1 MYCTITAGLLLSSVS
16 IASLPCSDFDQTIG
30 FDQITEVEKPRV
42 AEVEKPKVQVASL
55 DHSYVPLP
63 PSQPKKSEIKIGTT
77 TINLE
82 PSNIKNMSLLV
93 IQTPDNVLKTS
104 VASEHASKFVCLLTK
119 LVASGYPIKDIGGYN
134 YRKIFG
140 TNYLSLHAYGKALD
154 VNQVRYNE
162 VTVQQPKRTI
172 EMAHECGLDSGAEWR
187 TPDTG
192 HFEVPTEG
200 YGTRIARSDATTYG
214 GILSYASS
222 KIQQFWNWSVH

>member
-1 MYCTITAGLLLSSVS
+1 MYCTITAGLLLSNVSV
-16 IASLPCSDFDQTIG
+16 ATLPCSDFDQIAVEG
-30 FDQITEVEKPRV
+30 QDQIAAVEERT
-42 AEVEKPKVQVASL
+42 VQVTSI

-63 PSQPKKSEIKIGTT
+63 PSQPKISEIKIGTT

-82 PSNIKNMSLLV
+82 QSNIKNMSLLV
-93 IQTPDNVLKTS
+93 VRTPDNVLKTS
-104 VASEHASKFVCLLTK
+104 VASEHASKFVCLLKK
-119 LVASGYPIKDIGGYN
+119 LVASGYPIKDIGGYS

-140 TNYLSLHAYGKALD
+140 TNYLSLHAHGKALD

-162 VTVQQPKRTI
+162 VTVKQPKHTI

-192 HFEVPTEG
+192 HFEVPTDG
-200 YGTRIARSDATTYG
+200 YGTRIARSDAPG

>member
-1 MYCTITAGLLLSSVS
+1 MYCTITAGLLLSNVSV
-16 IASLPCSDFDQTIG
+16 ASLPCSN
-30 FDQITEVEKPRV
+30 FDQIAITEERDQIAIVKE
-42 AEVEKPKVQVASL
+42 PKVQVASI

-63 PSQPKKSEIKIGTT
+63 PSPQPKITEIKIGTT

-82 PSNIKNMSLLV
+82 QSDIKNMSLLV
-93 IQTPDNVLKTS
+93 VRTPDNVLKTS
-104 VASEHASKFVCLLTK
+104 VASEHSSKFVCLLKK
-119 LVASGYPIKDIGGYN
+119 LVASGYPIKDIGGYS

-140 TNYLSLHAYGKALD
+140 TKYLSLHAYGKALD

-162 VTVQQPKRTI
+162 VTVRQPKHTI
-172 EMAHECGLDSGAEWR
+172 EMAHECGLDSGAEWG

-200 YGTRIARSDATTYG
+200 YGTRIARSDATGYA

-222 KIQQFWNWSVH
+222 KIQQFWNWSVY